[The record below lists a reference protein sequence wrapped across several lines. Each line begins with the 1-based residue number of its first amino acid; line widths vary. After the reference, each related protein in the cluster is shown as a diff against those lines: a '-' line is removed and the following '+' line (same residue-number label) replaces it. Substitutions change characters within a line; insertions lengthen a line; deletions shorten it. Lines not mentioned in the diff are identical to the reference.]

1 LTIIQSANLRNTN
14 NLDRNTQFGE
24 CSDVVPQSSIVTRQ
38 SSIPIESSIVNRQPS
53 IRRPSAARGTV
64 ALVLSQGC
72 YFLFGYLAVVLLA
85 RALGPQDYAIYGI
98 VLSVLV
104 WLEQVGR
111 FAIPTAAA
119 KLIAEDDA
127 LGRGIERA
135 TVLLNLLLYGGIFA
149 CLWLAAP
156 LVASTLGIPG
166 GAFLFRLAALDLPLF
181 GAYTALQAIHQGH
194 HRFLRLGGAGII
206 YALTKF
212 AGVWV
217 IIQLGVSVEKALIVN
232 VLTTVAGV
240 AFLFAPLSARGE
252 SNWRK
257 AVQPILRIAGPM
269 AVYSLFL
276 MMAGNLNLWLLQ
288 LVRPTETGMT
298 GVYLAALNIARVPG
312 FGLVAVAA
320 VILPSISR
328 AVADEDRE
336 LVRRYIYQ
344 ALRFFLLLYLPVAFA
359 VGFLSEDVMRLAY
372 GTKYAGGGPL
382 LALLLVSEG
391 FNTIAA
397 ILGSVLVAL
406 GRVWRAAAIACLS
419 IVVSVPLIGGLAL
432 KLGASGAA
440 VAGVIAGP
448 IGVGLMAWLIRK
460 EYGPLLQERTAV
472 NLAVAAAAMA
482 LSGLFIAGNLPTK
495 VLIIT
500 AGVALYGVALLV
512 LREITA
518 RDMASLRGRK

>member
-1 LTIIQSANLRNTN
+1 MKSFKRVTEDSKAGDSSAT
-14 NLDRNTQFGE
+14 
-24 CSDVVPQSSIVTRQ
+24 CQSSIVNRQ
-38 SSIPIESSIVNRQPS
+38 SSIGLESSIVNRQSS
-53 IRRPSAARGTV
+53 IPRSSAARGTV

-85 RALGPQDYAIYGI
+85 RALGPQDYAVYGV

-111 FAIPTAAA
+111 LAIPTAAA
-119 KLIAEDDA
+119 KLIAEGNTP
-127 LGRGIERA
+127 GRAIERA
-135 TVLLNLLLYGGIFA
+135 TLFLNLVLYGGIFG

-156 LVASTLGIPG
+156 LVASALLIPN

-181 GAYTALQAIHQGH
+181 GAYTALQAVHQGH
-194 HRFLRLGGAGII
+194 HRFLRLGGAGIV

-212 AGVWV
+212 AGVWL
-217 IIQLGVSVEKALIVN
+217 IIQLGVSVERALIVN
-232 VLTTVAGV
+232 VVTTVAGV
-240 AFLFAPLSARGE
+240 AFLLTPLTDGGE
-252 SNWRK
+252 LKWRK
-257 AVQPILRIAGPM
+257 AIQPVLRIAGPM

-288 LVRPTETGMT
+288 LVRPAETGMT

-336 LVRRYIYQ
+336 LVRMYIYQ
-344 ALRFFLLLYLPVAFA
+344 ALRFVLLRYLPVGFA
-359 VGFLSEDVMRLAY
+359 IGFLSEDVMRLAF
-372 GTKYAGGGPL
+372 GAKYAGGGSI

-391 FNTIAA
+391 FNTLAA

-406 GRVWRAAAIACLS
+406 GQVWRAAAIACLS
-419 IVVSVPLIGGLAL
+419 IVVAGPLIVVLAVQ
-432 KLGASGAA
+432 LGAWGVALAGVVGGPVA
-440 VAGVIAGP
+440 VA
-448 IGVGLMAWLIRK
+448 LMAWSIRK

-472 NLAVAAAAMA
+472 NALLAAAAMA
-482 LSGLFIAGNLPTK
+482 LTALFLAGDLPTRI
-495 VLIIT
+495 VIIS
-500 AGVALYGVALLV
+500 AGVALYGVALIV
-512 LREITA
+512 LRE
-518 RDMASLRGRK
+518 

>member
-1 LTIIQSANLRNTN
+1 MSSKRLTHNPK
-14 NLDRNTQFGE
+14 FGDCTE
-24 CSDVVPQSSIVTRQ
+24 AIPQSSIPG
-38 SSIPIESSIVNRQPS
+38 S
-53 IRRPSAARGTV
+53 SAARGTV

-85 RALGPQDYAIYGI
+85 RALGPQDYAVYGV

-111 FAIPTAAA
+111 FAIPTSAA
-119 KLIAEDDA
+119 KLIAQGDSG
-127 LGRGIERA
+127 GRAIERA
-135 TVLLNLLLYGGIFA
+135 TLLLNLLLYGAIFA

-156 LVASTLGIPG
+156 LLASALRIPDG
-166 GAFLFRLAALDLPLF
+166 TFLFRLAALDLPLF

-194 HRFLRLGGAGII
+194 HRFLRLGGSGII
-206 YALTKF
+206 YALAKF
-212 AGVWV
+212 VGVWL

-240 AFLFAPLSARGE
+240 AFLVTRLRDRSD
-252 SNWRK
+252 SSWRT
-257 AVQPILRIAGPM
+257 AVQPVLKMAGPM

-288 LVRPTETGMT
+288 VVRPAETGMT

-320 VILPSISR
+320 VVLPSISR

-359 VGFLSEDVMRLAY
+359 VGFLSGDVMRLAY
-372 GTKYAGGGPL
+372 GAKYAGGGPL
-382 LALLLVSEG
+382 LAVLLLSEG
-391 FNTIAA
+391 FNTVAA

-406 GRVWRAAAIACLS
+406 GHVWRAALIACLS
-419 IVVSVPLIGGLAL
+419 VMVSIPLIAILSL
-432 KLGASGAA
+432 KLGALGAA
-440 VAGVIAGP
+440 VAGVICGP
-448 IGVGLMAWLIRK
+448 VGLALMAWIIKK

-472 NLAVAAAAMA
+472 NAIVSTCLMA
-482 LSGLFIAGNLPTK
+482 LTAMFVAGNLPTRI
-495 VLIIT
+495 VIIS
-500 AGVALYGVALLV
+500 AGVVLYGVALIV
-512 LREITA
+512 LREITT
-518 RDMASLRGRK
+518 RDVAPLLGRR

>member
-1 LTIIQSANLRNTN
+1 
-14 NLDRNTQFGE
+14 
-24 CSDVVPQSSIVTRQ
+24 
-38 SSIPIESSIVNRQPS
+38 
-53 IRRPSAARGTV
+53 V

-85 RALGPQDYAIYGI
+85 RALGPQDYAVYGV

-111 FAIPTAAA
+111 LAIPTAAA
-119 KLIAEDDA
+119 KLIAEGNTP
-127 LGRGIERA
+127 GRAIERA
-135 TVLLNLLLYGGIFA
+135 TLFLNLVLYGGIFA

-156 LVASTLGIPG
+156 LVASTLGIPN

-181 GAYTALQAIHQGH
+181 GAYTALQAVHQGH
-194 HRFLRLGGAGII
+194 HRFLRLGGAGIV

-212 AGVWV
+212 AGVWL
-217 IIQLGVSVEKALIVN
+217 IIQLGVSVERALIVN
-232 VLTTVAGV
+232 VVTTVAGV
-240 AFLFAPLSARGE
+240 AFLLTPLSDRGE
-252 SNWRK
+252 LKWRK
-257 AVQPILRIAGPM
+257 AIQPVLRIAGPM

-288 LVRPTETGMT
+288 LVRPAETGMT
-298 GVYLAALNIARVPG
+298 GIYLAALNIARVPG

-344 ALRFFLLLYLPVAFA
+344 ALRFFLLLYLPVGFA
-359 VGFLSEDVMRLAY
+359 IGFLSEDVMRLAY
-372 GTKYAGGGPL
+372 GAKYAGGGSI

-391 FNTIAA
+391 FNTLAA

-419 IVVSVPLIGGLAL
+419 IVVAIPLIIILAL
-432 KLGASGAA
+432 QVGAWGAA
-440 VAGVIAGP
+440 LAGVIGGP
-448 IGVGLMAWLIRK
+448 VAVALMAWRIRK

-472 NLAVAAAAMA
+472 NALLAAAAMA
-482 LSGLFIAGNLPTK
+482 LTALFLAGDLPTRM
-495 VLIIT
+495 VIIS
-500 AGVALYGVALLV
+500 AGVALYGVALIV
-512 LREITA
+512 LREITS
-518 RDMASLRGRK
+518 RDIAPFVGRR